1 MKKAAWAVALAAA
14 GMLFLYV
21 AVYRL
26 NGAVQDHLASTIA
39 FSLWD
44 QHAPMGHYLFQQ
56 HNEHRILVPRLVI
69 LGLGLLTRWN
79 NVPEMFAHATL
90 MCVTAVILFGAF
102 RREGGSLAAFLP
114 AMLMALSPRSYEA
127 LMGFGFPHYLEI
139 LFYVAALRLV
149 VFDGGWISLTSAVL
163 CGEGATFSLA
173 NGLWVWPVGLL
184 VILSQLRTATER
196 QATWTRAAVWTVA
209 SATTIGVYFHD
220 YLPTGNHPD
229 ASFFAQHP
237 LLALEH
243 FLVLNGTV
251 FAASVPAALVLGA
264 LALVLYVWI
273 VALAIRDWR
282 RRREPPPYGFWLVVS
297 VIASNATVT
306 AGRAIFGPIQALDS
320 RYAAVIA
327 LAPIGAYG
335 CVAVRRNVWPAAPA
349 LKRVLATLLVGGYA
363 VVTVQTWA
371 AAPAWYSRRKE
382 AAYVLYTMRNQPDS
396 EVLLKVAPIVS
407 EARWFSSELERM
419 HLNVFAEP
427 HISATDLMPTP
438 VRPPLRIET
447 INGRLRSPAPI
458 VVGPEDS
465 VEVRGYAFGATGGG
479 PARAMFVTIDSKMN
493 LPAVTGLYRA
503 GAAGPS
509 KWTGFAGSFAGF
521 VLMPGEHT
529 LSLTVVSD
537 DGRHAYV
544 TDRIATIIR
553 R

>member
-26 NGAVQDHLASTIA
+26 NGAAQDHLASTIA

-79 NVPEMFAHATL
+79 NVPEMFAHAAL

-102 RREGGSLAAFLP
+102 RREGGTLAAFLP
-114 AMLMALSPRSYEA
+114 AVLMALSPRSYEA

-139 LFYVAALRLV
+139 LFFVAALRLL
-149 VFDGGWISLTSAVL
+149 VFDRGWIPLASAVL

-184 VILSQLRTATER
+184 VILSQLRTADAR
-196 QATWTRAAVWTVA
+196 RATWARVAVWMVS
-209 SATTIGVYFHD
+209 SAATIGAYFHD

-251 FAASVPAALVLGA
+251 FAATVPAALMLGA

-273 VALAIRDWR
+273 AALAIRDWL

-335 CVAVRRNVWPAAPA
+335 CVAVRRSAWPAAPT

-396 EVLLKVAPIVS
+396 EVLKVVPIVS
-407 EARWFSSELERM
+407 EGRWFSSELERM
-419 HLNVFAEP
+419 RLNVFAEP
-427 HISATDLMPTP
+427 HIGAADLIATP
-438 VRPPLRIET
+438 VRPPLRVET

-458 VVGPEDS
+458 VVGPDDP
-465 VEVRGYAFGATGGG
+465 VEVRGYAFSAVGGG
-479 PARAMFVTIDSKMN
+479 PAPAMFLAIDGKTN
-493 LPAVTGLYRA
+493 LPAVTGLHRA
-503 GAAGPS
+503 GAAGSS

-521 VLMPGEHT
+521 VLTPGEHT

-544 TDRIATIIR
+544 TDPIATIIR